1 MVNGIVSL
9 ISHFHFSLVVYRNA
23 EDVCVLIL
31 HPVTLLYSLIS
42 SSDFLVV
49 SLGFYIYSIMSS
61 VVRVLLLLFQSE
73 FILFLFLL

>member
-9 ISHFHFSLVVYRNA
+9 ISHSDFSLVVYRNA
-23 EDVCVLIL
+23 EDFCVLIL

-42 SSDFLVV
+42 SSEFLVV
-49 SLGFYIYSIMSS
+49 SLGFYMYSIMSS